1 MGRPRVP
8 RIALLLLLLTAF
20 TACDYVERASVDSSG
35 GDPRGASLDPSIS
48 ANGRYVVFWSPAD
61 DLVAGDGNGVNDV
74 FRRDLLTDTTTRVSV
89 DAGGGDPNGESF
101 YPTISVNGRY
111 VAFASSATDLVPGD
125 TQPDRRHLRT
135 RRLSRDDHQGHR
147 RRERRRA
154 GPWHSA
160 RADQRGRPTR
170 CVRLARQ

>member
-1 MGRPRVP
+1 MSRLRVP

-48 ANGRYVVFWSPAD
+48 ANGRYGVFWSPAD

-89 DAGGGDPNGESF
+89 DAGGGDLVREDRNVEGGE
-101 YPTISVNGRY
+101 
-111 VAFASSATDLVPGD
+111 
-125 TQPDRRHLRT
+125 
-135 RRLSRDDHQGHR
+135 
-147 RRERRRA
+147 A
-154 GPWHSA
+154 G
-160 RADQRGRPTR
+160 RADQHDGGDRQDEDAHRDDAAAVEEIQCGG
-170 CVRLARQ
+170 VRRSR